1 MSIIKADV
9 CEIEIQEQTAEDAG
23 CKYMV
28 LVKTAD
34 INSGAINITKII
46 LTDQKPIIKQT
57 IDDGKTVNVKDN

>member
-1 MSIIKADV
+1 MSITKADV